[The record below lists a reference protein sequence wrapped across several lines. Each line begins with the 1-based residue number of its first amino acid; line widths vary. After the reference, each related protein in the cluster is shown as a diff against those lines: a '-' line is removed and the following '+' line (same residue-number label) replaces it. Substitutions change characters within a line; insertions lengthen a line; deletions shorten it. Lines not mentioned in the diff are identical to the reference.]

1 MTKNPLLLALGAI
14 GLLSALALV
23 GAFAYTAAHDHARQE
38 QAIATPKASA
48 MPSVPVPAL
57 DIATHN
63 DVWQWLGQDQ
73 VIATERQYGCLRF
86 ELPYYLVDLRT
97 GSSRLLSECAPSSEG
112 VSCDRSPFPSPDGK
126 WLLYSERVQSKA
138 IRWRLERVD
147 SSATTFVPKAFV
159 HPPPQSST
167 STLPAWFPDSQRWIA
182 SDLLKPQVFLYDLA
196 NPNFPPRRIV
206 VPFSALWSPTTDGH
220 LVSYLRSENKVTFV
234 SLKDSSTHSV
244 SLIREHERKAK
255 LYIERAIVS
264 PDGKRAVV
272 HYCRNA
278 QEPTLGNLRGCDS
291 LDKLTLVSLVD
302 GSQQD
307 ITFDLERWSSGL
319 FSGYSEFSLSPNG
332 KTLLYWGK
340 GGARRVDL

>member
-1 MTKNPLLLALGAI
+1 MTKNPLLLALGAL
-14 GLLSALALV
+14 GLLPVLTVV
-23 GAFAYTAAHDHARQE
+23 GAFAYTATHNQARQE
-38 QAIATPKASA
+38 QAIATPKASV

-57 DIATHN
+57 DIATQN

-73 VIATERQYGCLRF
+73 VIATKRQYGCFHF

-97 GSSRLLSECAPSSEG
+97 GSSRLLPECARSSEG

-147 SSATTFVPKAFV
+147 GSATTFVPKAFV
-159 HPPPQSST
+159 QPHSSKL
-167 STLPAWFPDSQRWIA
+167 TLPAWFPDSQRWIA

-196 NPNFPPRRIV
+196 NPNSPPRRIA
-206 VPFSALWSPTTDGH
+206 VPFAGCWSPTTDGH
-220 LVSYLRSENKVTFV
+220 LVRYSYSENQVTFV
-234 SLKDSSTHSV
+234 SLKDGSTHSV

-264 PDGKRAVV
+264 QDGKWAVV
-272 HYCRNA
+272 HYHRNS
-278 QEPTLGNLRGCDS
+278 QEPTLGNFRGCDS
-291 LDKLTLVSLVD
+291 LDKLARVSLVD
-302 GSQQD
+302 GSHQD
-307 ITFDLERWSSGL
+307 ITFDLERMPSSLG
-319 FSGYSEFSLSPNG
+319 SGYSEFSLSPNG

-340 GGARRVDL
+340 SGARRVDL